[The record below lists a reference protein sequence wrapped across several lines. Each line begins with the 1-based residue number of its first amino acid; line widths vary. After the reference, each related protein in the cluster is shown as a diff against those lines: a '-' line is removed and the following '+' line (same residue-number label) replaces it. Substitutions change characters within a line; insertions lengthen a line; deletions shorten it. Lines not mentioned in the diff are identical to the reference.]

1 MPTINLSLSLSCS
14 DAQAERWRE
23 NSHSIF
29 SNIVHTCNWCLGPP
43 ITQTMQW
50 NLLLD
55 CRESAG
61 NKTIISLNISVC
73 VCVCV
78 CVCVGGMGVVHW
90 KRKEEQK
97 ACWYIIDLAV
107 GAVRLLLNNLYFYG
121 NWDADVLETVAVENA
136 QTRPKLICHLPSVF
150 QSGFS
155 ILYCFTIYNIII
167 FYIILHFL

>member
-1 MPTINLSLSLSCS
+1 M
-14 DAQAERWRE
+14 
-23 NSHSIF
+23 
-29 SNIVHTCNWCLGPP
+29 
-43 ITQTMQW
+43 
-50 NLLLD
+50 
-55 CRESAG
+55 
-61 NKTIISLNISVC
+61 C
-73 VCVCV
+73 VWGGEWVW
-78 CVCVGGMGVVHW
+78 GMGGVHW

-155 ILYCFTIYNIII
+155 ILCYFTVYYINI